1 MDAIATPEALRVVL
15 LGGMFCHLRTIV
27 STNSAL
33 KRWGGTWVAVQL
45 ANDEVIKLSKHLEL
59 PQHKALLLFHCINK
73 VKSPAAVMQDHF
85 SKLISC
91 GTCQKSQYCAKSWTR
106 LKAVAW
112 FTKEVKSWRECRH
125 WLRTM
130 AFKRPK
136 YLTFVFSS
144 TFFKEMIDFCTYK
157 EVTLENPLSTE
168 YLHAL
173 VTQGDSK
180 SEQDKSVINKDV
192 FCVKIRYHL
201 MDGERNDLGP
211 AFLMGLFEIIRMDLL
226 IPLKFCLTFTI

>member
-1 MDAIATPEALRVVL
+1 
-15 LGGMFCHLRTIV
+15 
-27 STNSAL
+27 
-33 KRWGGTWVAVQL
+33 
-45 ANDEVIKLSKHLEL
+45 
-59 PQHKALLLFHCINK
+59 
-73 VKSPAAVMQDHF
+73 
-85 SKLISC
+85 
-91 GTCQKSQYCAKSWTR
+91 
-106 LKAVAW
+106 
-112 FTKEVKSWRECRH
+112 
-125 WLRTM
+125 M